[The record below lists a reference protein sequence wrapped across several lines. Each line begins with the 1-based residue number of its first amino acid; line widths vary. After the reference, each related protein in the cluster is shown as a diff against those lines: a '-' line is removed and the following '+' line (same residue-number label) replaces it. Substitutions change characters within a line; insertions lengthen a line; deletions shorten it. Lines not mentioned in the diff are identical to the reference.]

1 MLEKLKFEVPF
12 DAYCLFAIID
22 TDLFT
27 ETVQSNGKRTIKA
40 TYGKRSIKDRVSVF
54 SFARFDPFFNFNLKE
69 KSLSKEQ
76 KYKIYLILLKRICS
90 AVTREICYMFGMKN
104 CTFMSCCMNGTSVSE
119 FDNKQ
124 IELCPICLRKLITNI
139 SQKGYGIKNYNIKNY
154 MVVYDRF
161 IKLRDALE
169 NFSGL
174 YENEVNW
181 FIARIDFLKTLI

>member
-1 MLEKLKFEVPF
+1 
-12 DAYCLFAIID
+12 
-22 TDLFT
+22 
-27 ETVQSNGKRTIKA
+27 
-40 TYGKRSIKDRVSVF
+40 
-54 SFARFDPFFNFNLKE
+54 
-69 KSLSKEQ
+69 
-76 KYKIYLILLKRICS
+76 
-90 AVTREICYMFGMKN
+90 
-104 CTFMSCCMNGTSVSE
+104 MNGTSVSE

-154 MVVYDRF
+154 MVVYDKF

-181 FIARIDFLKTLI
+181 FNARIDFLKSLISIIYLNLYYLKKKNKYNTIILLNSNIKSIKR